1 MQKILLFCLLLVL
14 LAFNVQLHT
23 GRGGKSE
30 DDVVRDKIKAQIL
43 KNKDDADRN
52 QMMLI
57 KIDGLKGATDAME
70 ARARYELNLVK
81 PGEVLVKL
89 PVGNTEKK
97 D

>member
-1 MQKILLFCLLLVL
+1 MQKILLLCLLLVL
-14 LAFNVQLHT
+14 LAFNVQLQT
-23 GRGGKSE
+23 GRGGKAE
-30 DDVVRDKIKAQIL
+30 DKSVRDKIKAQTL

-57 KIDGLKGATDAME
+57 KIDGLKGSTDAME

-89 PVGNTEKK
+89 PIGDTK
-97 D
+97 